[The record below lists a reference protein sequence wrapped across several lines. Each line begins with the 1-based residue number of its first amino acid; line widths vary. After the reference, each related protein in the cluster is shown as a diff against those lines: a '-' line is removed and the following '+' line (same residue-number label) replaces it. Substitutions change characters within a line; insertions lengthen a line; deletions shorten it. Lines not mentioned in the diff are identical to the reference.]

1 MRERQ
6 DMMQDQEE
14 LKDYIETEDI
24 KFIRL
29 VFFDILGNQK
39 NKAVMPSQL
48 NLVMKGQE
56 SFDGS
61 AVAGFSRGNRSDLL
75 LKPDVS
81 TMAILPW
88 RPLSGKVAR
97 LICDV
102 NLPDGTPFAYDTR
115 RILKEACAKAE
126 KRGIHVTFGTEME
139 FYLFRMDENG
149 KKTYEPIDEAGY
161 MDTDPSDHG
170 DNIRRDIC
178 FALLDMGITP
188 EASHHERGRGQ
199 NEVDFRYGDA
209 LKAADDAVTFRWT
222 VRSIAGTSGA
232 WADFSPKPL
241 INEPGSGM
249 HVNFAVSADDGKDH
263 TDAFLAG
270 VLSHAREMTYF
281 FNPDEAS
288 YRRLGRMEAPVDVSW
303 GYENRDVLVRIPAA
317 TEERRRMEL
326 RSPDAS
332 ANPYLVFAMVL
343 EAGLDG
349 VAKDMRLPGEG
360 TSLGKLPQSLR
371 EAKDL
376 AVESDFVK
384 QVLPEGFLDAY
395 TKAVEDRKEGR

>member
-1 MRERQ
+1 
-6 DMMQDQEE
+6 MMQDQEE

-48 NLVMKGQE
+48 NLVLKGQE

-61 AVAGFSRGNRSDLL
+61 AVAGFGRSSRSDLL
-75 LKPDVS
+75 LYPDVS

-126 KRGIHVTFGTEME
+126 KKGIHVTFGTEME

-199 NEVDFRYGDA
+199 NEVDFRYGAA

-249 HVNFAVSADDGKDH
+249 HVNFAVSSDDGEDH

-288 YRRLGRMEAPVDVSW
+288 YRRLGRMEAPMDVSW

-317 TEERRRMEL
+317 SDERKRMEL

-343 EAGLDG
+343 EAGLEG
-349 VAKDMRLPGEG
+349 VEKDMKLLGEG

-376 AVESDFVK
+376 AEASDFVK
-384 QVLPEGFLDAY
+384 HVLPEGFLDAY